1 MPSVKNA
8 FGEAVQQL
16 VDVAGRI
23 PPEGWEKPGL
33 GEWTVRELLSHVVG
47 AIEAPIAYAGQAR
60 PIDMDDAAEYYI
72 SAMASPSIHQEVAE
86 RARQGVERLGDDP
99 ASALRAVVARTLAAL
114 EEFADDDPMSTSF
127 GRVRLVDYL
136 PTRILEVVVHT
147 LDIAAAAGIP
157 VEPPPAALRVSLAL
171 LGDIAVRQGEGATLA
186 LALSGR
192 RSLPEGYNVL
202 G

>member
-60 PIDMDDAAEYYI
+60 QIDMDDAAEYYI

-127 GRVRLVDYL
+127 GTVRLVDYL

-157 VEPPPAALRVSLAL
+157 VEPPPDALRVSLAL
-171 LGDIAVRQGEGATLA
+171 LGDIAVRQGEGAMLA

>member
-16 VDVAGRI
+16 VDVAERI
-23 PPEGWEKPGL
+23 PSEGWEKPGL

-47 AIEAPIAYAGQAR
+47 AVEAPIAYAGQAG

-99 ASALRAVVARTLAAL
+99 ASALRTVAARTVAAL

-127 GRVRLVDYL
+127 GTVRLVDYL

-157 VEPPPAALRVSLAL
+157 VEPPPDALRVSLAL
-171 LGDIAVRQGEGATLA
+171 LGDIAVRQGEGAMLA

>member
-16 VDVAGRI
+16 VDVAERI

-47 AIEAPIAYAGQAR
+47 AIEAPIAYAGQAG

-99 ASALRAVVARTLAAL
+99 ASALRTVAARTLAAL

-127 GRVRLVDYL
+127 GTVRLVDYL

-147 LDIAAAAGIP
+147 LDIADAAGIP
-157 VEPPPAALRVSLAL
+157 VEPPPDALRVSLAL
-171 LGDIAVRQGEGATLA
+171 LGDIAVRQGEGAMLA

>member
-1 MPSVKNA
+1 MPSVKSA
-8 FGEAVQQL
+8 FSEAVQQL
-16 VDVAGRI
+16 VEVVGRI
-23 PPEGWEKPGL
+23 PSESWEKPGL

-47 AIEAPIAYAGQAR
+47 AVEAPVASAGQAR
-60 PIDMDDAAEYYI
+60 AIDLDGAAEYYI

-99 ASALRAVVARTLAAL
+99 ASALRTVADRALAAI
-114 EEFADDDPMSTSF
+114 EEFADDEPMSTSF
-127 GRVRLVDYL
+127 GTVRLVDYL

-147 LDIAAAAGIP
+147 LDIADAAGVS
-157 VEPPPAALRVSLAL
+157 VEPPPDALSVSLAL
-171 LGDIAVRQGEGATLA
+171 LGDIAVRQGDGAMLA

>member
-1 MPSVKNA
+1 MPSVKSA

-16 VDVAGRI
+16 VEVVGRI
-23 PPEGWEKPGL
+23 PAESWEKPGL
-33 GEWTVRELLSHVVG
+33 GEWTVRELLSLVVG
-47 AIEAPIAYAGQAR
+47 AVEAPVAYAGQAK
-60 PIDMDDAAEYYI
+60 PIDLDGAAEYYI

-99 ASALRAVVARTLAAL
+99 ASALRAVADRTLAAI
-114 EEFADDDPMSTSF
+114 EEFADDEPMSTSV
-127 GRVRLVDYL
+127 GTVRLVDYL

-147 LDIAAAAGIP
+147 LDIADAAGVS
-157 VEPPPAALRVSLAL
+157 VEPPPDALSVSLAL
-171 LGDIAVRQGEGATLA
+171 LGDIAIRQGDGAMLA

>member
-1 MPSVKNA
+1 MPSVKSA
-8 FGEAVQQL
+8 FSEAVQQL
-16 VDVAGRI
+16 VEVVGRI
-23 PPEGWEKPGL
+23 PSESWEKPGL

-47 AIEAPIAYAGQAR
+47 AVEAPVASAGQAR
-60 PIDMDDAAEYYI
+60 AIDLDGAAEYYI

-99 ASALRAVVARTLAAL
+99 ASALRAVADRTLAAI
-114 EEFADDDPMSTSF
+114 EEFADDAPMSTSV
-127 GRVRLVDYL
+127 GTVRLVDYL

-147 LDIAAAAGIP
+147 LDIADAAGVS
-157 VEPPPAALRVSLAL
+157 VEPPPDALSVSLAL
-171 LGDIAVRQGEGATLA
+171 LGDIAVRQGDGAMLA

>member
-16 VDVAGRI
+16 VDVAERI

-33 GEWTVRELLSHVVG
+33 GEWTTRELLSHVVG
-47 AIEAPIAYAGQAR
+47 AVEAPIAYAGQAM
-60 PIDMDDAAEYYI
+60 PIDMDDAAVYYI
-72 SAMASPSIHQEVAE
+72 SAMASPSIHREVAE

-99 ASALRAVVARTLAAL
+99 ASALRTVAARTLAAI

-127 GRVRLVDYL
+127 GTVRLVDYL

-157 VEPPPAALRVSLAL
+157 VEPPPDALRVSLAL
-171 LGDIAVRQGEGATLA
+171 LGDIAVRQGEGAMLA